1 MFGPY
6 TTQRKRIIRLI
17 ASEPGAGSL
26 FDESK
31 YEISGSDVADAGISS
46 HAGELGS
53 SARVAM
59 NSGRRFSLFGI
70 SLALAFAAVG
80 SQTVGAEP
88 VPRRLL
94 YAVNQAGPDRGAV
107 AVYDID
113 DGHRL
118 LRTIATVPEVA
129 DPKGIA
135 ASAATG
141 QLFVAYRNG
150 RGAGMI
156 YCLNLADDRIHWNRV
171 IDPGVDR
178 LAISP
183 DGALLYVPTW
193 EGNTADFINI
203 IDAATGDVW
212 RRVHFS
218 HRSHDAQYPLSG
230 PLFQETK
237 ADDGSG
243 AYLYMIDPQ
252 SYAVSRSGP
261 YADVLGPYAADG
273 ASRYVVHN
281 VSHLWCMQ
289 VGDLQSGRIVTASL
303 SEHPDGDPELLHGIG
318 WTPDERE
325 VWLVG
330 AAWDPVVYVWD
341 MADPMAP
348 RLQQKLPLRSGH
360 GSHWLT
366 FTIAG
371 DYSYAAPNKLSADPT
386 EVFDVRSHTSVGTI
400 GSSEDMIEIDFVDSK
415 ITRVGD
421 QYGVGR
427 K

>member
-70 SLALAFAAVG
+70 SLALAFAAIG

-156 YCLNLADDRIHWNRV
+156 YCLNFADDRIHWNRV

-281 VSHLWCMQ
+281 VSHLWGMQ
-289 VGDLQSGRIVTASL
+289 VGDLQTGRIVTASL

-341 MADPMAP
+341 NSGSDGAPAAAETAAAERSRFALAD
-348 RLQQKLPLRSGH
+348 LH
-360 GSHWLT
+360 V
-366 FTIAG
+366 AG
-371 DYSYAAPNKLSADPT
+371 DYELRGA
-386 EVFDVRSHTSVGTI
+386 E
-400 GSSEDMIEIDFVDSK
+400 
-415 ITRVGD
+415 
-421 QYGVGR
+421 
-427 K
+427 